1 MAVKAPTRVG
11 AFSLFFACFGCGV
24 VSSVFFTIIPFAV
37 ILETGTT
44 KRSSDFAMN
53 KSFIACTL
61 KGERKWLLLLI
72 TMRILLRILSLTL
85 EEMGASTAVK

>member
-1 MAVKAPTRVG
+1 MLYV
-11 AFSLFFACFGCGV
+11 FGCV
-24 VSSVFFTIIPFAV
+24 QPHYLQIIPVPV